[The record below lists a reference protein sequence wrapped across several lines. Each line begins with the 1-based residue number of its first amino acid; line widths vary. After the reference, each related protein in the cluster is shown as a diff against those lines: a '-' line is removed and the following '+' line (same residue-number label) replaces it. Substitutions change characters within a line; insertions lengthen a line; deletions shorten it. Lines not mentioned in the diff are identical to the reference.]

1 MAFELT
7 PYGTFRELGT
17 LRDEM
22 DRMWNR
28 FFGEWPSVEPFRGEW
43 APSLDVSETQDN
55 VVVRAEVPG
64 MDAKDVN
71 ITLNDG
77 LLTIRGEKK
86 VEKEEKDENYHLT
99 ERRYGSFSRSIRLPF
114 DIQADGIKA
123 NYKNG
128 LLTITMP
135 KSEKAKPKEIRVKV
149 E

>member
-1 MAFELT
+1 
-7 PYGTFRELGT
+7 
-17 LRDEM
+17 
-22 DRMWNR
+22 
-28 FFGEWPSVEPFRGEW
+28 
-43 APSLDVSETQDN
+43 
-55 VVVRAEVPG
+55 